1 MDSILTSIKKLLGIT
16 AEYKQFDPDL
26 IIHINS
32 VFLILKQL
40 GIGPEQGFSIS
51 GEYETWDQFL
61 PEGST
66 NLEAVKSFM
75 HIKVKLLFDPP
86 TSSAVMEAM
95 NRIASEYE
103 WRLNVEAESAP
114 VNVGEDGDQNE

>member
-66 NLEAVKSFM
+66 NFEAVKSYM
-75 HIKVKLLFDPP
+75 HIKVKLLVDPP

-95 NRIASEYE
+95 NRMASEYE
-103 WRLNVEAESAP
+103 WRLNIEAESTP
-114 VNVGEDGDQNE
+114 VIVGEDGGQNE

>member
-66 NLEAVKSFM
+66 NFEAVKSYM

-86 TSSAVMEAM
+86 TSSAVMEPM
-95 NRIASEYE
+95 NRMASEYE
-103 WRLNVEAESAP
+103 WRLNIEAESTP
-114 VNVGEDGDQNE
+114 VIVGEDGGQNE

>member
-16 AEYKQFDPDL
+16 AEYNQFDPDL

-61 PEGST
+61 PEGSE
-66 NLEAVKSFM
+66 NFEAVKSYM
-75 HIKVKLLFDPP
+75 YIKVKLLFDPP

-114 VNVGEDGDQNE
+114 VIVGEDGDQNE